1 MYHISKLKLAF
12 ISIIGVLATTA
23 LTACHS
29 SDSQVSQ
36 DEQPLD
42 FVAASD
48 ATSLTSAPD
57 VIENYIYNLSRGEYD
72 LALNLVD
79 LEDGVI
85 FDKDCLQRAV
95 LADGIGRGSDIKFYA
110 ITAGRSDIDEDGKE
124 IISDTDICY
133 TVDYSITSGGSEQRT
148 SCEVYYCTNSD
159 GLPRIDANAS
169 DWIETGTLKF
179 GVPKYVQVYI
189 NDALVPQSLMDKDY
203 VYTVSKGIP
212 KSEGL
217 TLTLK
222 TKFGVEQDYPLS
234 FLSSSGTDED
244 GNEIT
249 LSPDKIMGSVNDDYY
264 SEDLGLSYFTID
276 IPRELRENITKYL
289 QNELLPVLV
298 HDQIQGIEYESSSFR
313 NFTGADTN
321 TAAISPRYNASARKF
336 KSLSNTE
343 NGYFFYEETPC
354 YNISCSDEKAYDE
367 GYSNL
372 ITDYNEL
379 KIFVSFAYNYDYSI
393 NSSSKKT
400 FTGTKN
406 ALFTLSVDDD
416 GKLYLKDLTEDGFG
430 LGVD

>member
-1 MYHISKLKLAF
+1 MYHISKFKLAF
-12 ISIIGVLATTA
+12 ILAIGALAIA
-23 LTACHS
+23 VLTACHS
-29 SDSQVSQ
+29 SDTQVSQ

-95 LADGIGRGSDIKFYA
+95 LADGIGRGDNIKFYA
-110 ITAGRSDIDEDGKE
+110 VTAGRSDVDEDGKE

-148 SCEVYYCTNSD
+148 SCEVYYCTNSA

-169 DWIETGTLKF
+169 NWIDTGILKF

-203 VYTVSKGIP
+203 VYTISKGIP
-212 KSEGL
+212 KSENL

-222 TKFGVEQDYPLS
+222 TKFGIEQSYPLS
-234 FLSSSGTDED
+234 FLSASATNDD
-244 GNEIT
+244 GEEVT
-249 LSPDKIMGSVNDDYY
+249 LSPDKIYGSVNDDYY
-264 SEDLGLSYFTID
+264 IEDLGLSYFTIE
-276 IPRELRENITKYL
+276 IPRELREKITDYL
-289 QNELLPVLV
+289 QNELLPVLI

-313 NFTGADTN
+313 NYTGTDTN

-343 NGYFFYEETPC
+343 NGYFFYEDTPC
-354 YNISCSDEKAYDE
+354 YDISCSDEKAYDE
-367 GYSNL
+367 GYNNL

-379 KIFVSFAYNYDYSI
+379 EIYITYAYNYDYSV

-400 FTGTKN
+400 YTGTKR
-406 ALFTLSVDDD
+406 ALFTLSVDDNN
-416 GKLYLKDLTEDGFG
+416 KLYLKDLTEDGFG

>member
-1 MYHISKLKLAF
+1 MFNISKLKLAV
-12 ISIIGVLATTA
+12 ILATGVLATVA

-29 SDSQVSQ
+29 SGTQVSQ

-48 ATSLTSAPD
+48 STSLTSAPD
-57 VIENYIYNLSRGEYD
+57 VIENYLYNLTRGEYD

-95 LADGIGRGSDIKFYA
+95 LADGIGRGGDIKFYS
-110 ITAGRSDIDEDGKE
+110 ITAGRSDVDADGNE
-124 IISDTDICY
+124 TVSDTDICY
-133 TVDYSITSGGSEQRT
+133 TVDYSIASGGSEQRT
-148 SCEVYYCTNSD
+148 SCEVYYCNNSA
-159 GLPRIDANAS
+159 GLPRIDPDAS
-169 DWIETGTLKF
+169 GWIDKGILKF

-189 NDALVPQSLMDKDY
+189 NDALVPQDLMDKDY
-203 VYTVSKGIP
+203 IYTVSKGIP

-222 TKFGVEQDYPLS
+222 TKFGVEQKYPLS
-234 FLSSSGTDED
+234 FLNATRTDD
-244 GNEIT
+244 AGNEVT
-249 LSPDKIMGSVNDDYY
+249 LSPDKVRGSVNDDYY
-264 SEDLGLSYFTID
+264 DEDSNLCYFTID
-276 IPRELRENITKYL
+276 IPRELREEIVKYL

-298 HDQIQGIEYESSSFR
+298 HDQVQGIEFESSSFR
-313 NFTGADTN
+313 KFTGADTN

-336 KSLSNTE
+336 KALSNTD

-354 YNISCSDEKAYDE
+354 YNISCSDDKAYDE
-367 GYSNL
+367 GYRNR

-379 KIFVSFAYNYDYSI
+379 KIFVSFSYNYDYSI
-393 NSSSKKT
+393 NSAGKKT

-416 GKLYLKDLTEDGFG
+416 GKLYLKDLAEDGFG

>member
-1 MYHISKLKLAF
+1 MYHISKFKLAF
-12 ISIIGVLATTA
+12 ILAIGALAIA
-23 LTACHS
+23 VLTACHS
-29 SDSQVSQ
+29 SDTQVSQ

-95 LADGIGRGSDIKFYA
+95 LADGIGRGDNIKFYA
-110 ITAGRSDIDEDGKE
+110 VTAGRSDVDEDGKE

-148 SCEVYYCTNSD
+148 SCEVYYCTNSA

-169 DWIETGTLKF
+169 NWIDTGILKF

-212 KSEGL
+212 KSENL

-222 TKFGVEQDYPLS
+222 TKFGIEQSYPLS
-234 FLSSSGTDED
+234 FLSASATNDD
-244 GNEIT
+244 GEEVT
-249 LSPDKIMGSVNDDYY
+249 LSPDKIYGSVNDDYY
-264 SEDLGLSYFTID
+264 IEDLGLSYFTIE
-276 IPRELRENITKYL
+276 IPRELREKITDYL
-289 QNELLPVLV
+289 QNELLPVLI

-313 NFTGADTN
+313 NYTGTDTN

-343 NGYFFYEETPC
+343 NGYFFYEDTPC
-354 YNISCSDEKAYDE
+354 YDISCSDEKAYDE
-367 GYSNL
+367 GYNNL

-379 KIFVSFAYNYDYSI
+379 EIYITYAYNYDYSV

-400 FTGTKN
+400 YTGTKR
-406 ALFTLSVDDD
+406 ALFTLSVDDNN
-416 GKLYLKDLTEDGFG
+416 KLYLKDLTEDGFG